1 MLLELLIF
9 AVVLTM
15 LEMVGGLILFRY
27 FMNKFIDKE
36 FMKNYTKKILQ
47 ITEEIQEELYEEN

>member
-9 AVVLTM
+9 AVVLTGLQM
-15 LEMVGGLILFRY
+15 IGGFILFKY
-27 FMNKFIDKE
+27 LMNKFTNKE
-36 FMKNYTKKILQ
+36 FLTDYMKKFLQ

>member
-27 FMNKFIDKE
+27 LMNKFIDKE
-36 FMKNYTKKILQ
+36 FMKNYTKKFLQ